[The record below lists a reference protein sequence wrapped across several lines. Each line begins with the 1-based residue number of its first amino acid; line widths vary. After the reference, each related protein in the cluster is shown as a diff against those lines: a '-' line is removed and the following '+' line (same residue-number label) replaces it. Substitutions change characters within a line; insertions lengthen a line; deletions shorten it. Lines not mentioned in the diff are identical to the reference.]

1 MYTFS
6 MKLFQPSW
14 VNTAIYSQLEET
26 YKLPSL
32 ETLLASIDQ
41 DVIWS
46 CDPTTQAYYVD
57 NLREANKGH
66 MFQLHFNTTK
76 DAREFTDL
84 FMNVEGAN
92 VHSLALHF
100 GSRGDRRCA
109 SRIIGWLKDIT
120 KKQQAAIDLE
130 FEVAGVAERDEVRF
144 IREHSLTAFQ
154 WHDTLTRYLHA
165 VDDFRAVKEVKK
177 GMLHYH

>member
-6 MKLFQPSW
+6 MRLFHPGW
-14 VNTAIYSQLEET
+14 VNTVIYSQLEET

-41 DVIWS
+41 DVVWN
-46 CDPTTQAYYVD
+46 CDPTTQAFYVD
-57 NLREANKGH
+57 NLRETNKGH
-66 MFQLHFNTTK
+66 MFQLRFKTTK
-76 DAREFTDL
+76 DAREYTDL
-84 FMNVEGAN
+84 FMSVERN
-92 VHSLALHF
+92 TVYSLALHF
-100 GSRGDRRCA
+100 GSRGDRRCM
-109 SRIIGWLKDIT
+109 SRIIGWLKDIA
-120 KKQQAAIDLE
+120 KKQAIDLE

-154 WHDTLTRYLHA
+154 WNDTLTRYLHA

-177 GMLHYH
+177 GMTSYH